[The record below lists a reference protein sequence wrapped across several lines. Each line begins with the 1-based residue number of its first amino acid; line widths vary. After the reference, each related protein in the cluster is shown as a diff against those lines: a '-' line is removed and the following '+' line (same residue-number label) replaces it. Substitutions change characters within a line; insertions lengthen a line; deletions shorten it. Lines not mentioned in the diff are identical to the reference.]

1 MIHLKSKRIPA
12 GRTVLWIGILGICIG
27 TGAFGIGLR
36 DRTDRKIDRRIA
48 VERVR
53 TIQRNVIPR
62 SGKVTYAPD
71 RVLVKFRP
79 SFSARSIVPTLRAYG
94 SAKVTALPR
103 IGVYKAQVPAAAS
116 VGEFLAALSRNPDVE
131 YAEPDYAARIQ
142 VKPDDEYF
150 WRQYSLRNSGGTEND
165 IPGSVESKSRAD
177 IRASEAWESGKGDS
191 SVVIAVLDTGVD
203 LEHPDIK
210 NKLASSGWDFVNN
223 DNDATDDHWHGT
235 HVAGIAAAETNNARG
250 IAGVAWNC
258 KVLPVKVADKE
269 GVGYYSQLIE
279 GIVWAADKNVRV
291 INISMGGDAEA
302 DSLKAALKYA
312 FDKDVVIAAS
322 AGNDG
327 DHVLY
332 PAAYDDYCLAV
343 GATDYNDEAASWSN
357 PGSQVDVAAPGEL
370 ILSLVPTWYFG
381 PNSHPYG
388 YASGTSMSS
397 PHVAG
402 FAALLVSRKPWLSVS
417 DVMNVI
423 RYSSDDVN
431 SASSPG
437 KDADMGYGRI
447 NMERALVPYKLG
459 K

>member
-1 MIHLKSKRIPA
+1 M
-12 GRTVLWIGILGICIG
+12 
-27 TGAFGIGLR
+27 
-36 DRTDRKIDRRIA
+36 
-48 VERVR
+48 
-53 TIQRNVIPR
+53 
-62 SGKVTYAPD
+62 
-71 RVLVKFRP
+71 
-79 SFSARSIVPTLRAYG
+79 
-94 SAKVTALPR
+94 
-103 IGVYKAQVPAAAS
+103 
-116 VGEFLAALSRNPDVE
+116 
-131 YAEPDYAARIQ
+131 
-142 VKPDDEYF
+142 
-150 WRQYSLRNSGGTEND
+150 
-165 IPGSVESKSRAD
+165 
-177 IRASEAWESGKGDS
+177 
-191 SVVIAVLDTGVD
+191 IAVLDTGVD
-203 LEHPDIK
+203 LEHPDIR

-312 FDKDVVIAAS
+312 FDKNVVIAAS

-437 KDADMGYGRI
+437 KDADIGYGRI